1 MNTVEHKMITSRN
14 TQFDVL
20 RILLTWFVVLGHI
33 NYTGY
38 DPARYAGA
46 SQFFIL
52 NQNKLLSWIYSF
64 HMPAFMFLSGM
75 LFCVTKYDC
84 IDKIAWDK
92 FKKLVVP
99 AYLLQMFVMIPVK
112 VFTGIV
118 TWEKVIEEY
127 NDLYSG
133 VRGGVYDHL
142 WFMMALFWCCLFF
155 YFPCKFLFH
164 RRKIVIGF
172 FACGFLMK
180 YIPMLPFSDDF
191 YLFKTGLTYLF
202 VFALGW
208 VYHKKSIG
216 QKLKTVYKLLYLVCY
231 LFFIANY
238 HSLEVKNRYVIQVAG
253 ILAVTFLSEMINH
266 FCKQQ
271 EAVEKIIRFYS
282 KETKYVYYFHVPLLW
297 ISVAYLRERFIA
309 ETVVWYFLLEVAGC
323 MLLPV
328 LGHRMLALLWYILKI
343 KGKEKCP
350 KDLVSGK
357 EEA

>member
-133 VRGGVYDHL
+133 VRGGYT
-142 WFMMALFWCCLFF
+142 
-155 YFPCKFLFH
+155 
-164 RRKIVIGF
+164 II
-172 FACGFLMK
+172 CGL
-180 YIPMLPFSDDF
+180 
-191 YLFKTGLTYLF
+191 
-202 VFALGW
+202 
-208 VYHKKSIG
+208 
-216 QKLKTVYKLLYLVCY
+216 
-231 LFFIANY
+231 
-238 HSLEVKNRYVIQVAG
+238 
-253 ILAVTFLSEMINH
+253 
-266 FCKQQ
+266 
-271 EAVEKIIRFYS
+271 
-282 KETKYVYYFHVPLLW
+282 
-297 ISVAYLRERFIA
+297 
-309 ETVVWYFLLEVAGC
+309 
-323 MLLPV
+323 
-328 LGHRMLALLWYILKI
+328 
-343 KGKEKCP
+343 
-350 KDLVSGK
+350 
-357 EEA
+357 